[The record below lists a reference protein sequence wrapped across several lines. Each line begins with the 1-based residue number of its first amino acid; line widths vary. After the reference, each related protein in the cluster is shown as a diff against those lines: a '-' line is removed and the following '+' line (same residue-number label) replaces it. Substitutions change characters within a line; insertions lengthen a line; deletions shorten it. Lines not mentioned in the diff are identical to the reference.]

1 VKANW
6 LTYAINSSLIF
17 GLLFFLGSSSQGK
30 HVVSHQNNHS
40 CAHAWGFFGHK
51 RINRMAVF
59 TLPPEMLGFYKYHIE
74 YITEHAVDP
83 DKRRYAVDG
92 EAPRHY
98 IDIDHYAVGDIS
110 PFDLVPRPWFKA
122 VEKYTEDTLQAY
134 GIVPWYL
141 DVMVNK
147 LTHAFKTK
155 NVDLILKY
163 SADLG
168 HYVGDAHVPLHTTK
182 NYNGQL
188 SNQYGIHGLW
198 ESRLPELFAENYDY
212 FVGKASYVKNVI
224 DYAWDVVYASHMCV
238 DSVLRI
244 EKELTAEMPEDAKY
258 VYETRGATTMRN
270 YSKEFSKLYHL
281 RLNQMV
287 ERRLKASILGVG
299 SMWYTAW
306 VNAGQPDL
314 NALINTKPTAEL
326 DKEKEELEEKYSKR
340 KAKGRVCEHDH

>member
-1 VKANW
+1 MLGGLVLLLPSFYSHHKVQNLAN
-6 LTYAINSSLIF
+6 
-17 GLLFFLGSSSQGK
+17 
-30 HVVSHQNNHS
+30 HRS
-40 CAHAWGFFGHK
+40 CAHAWGFFGHR

-98 IDIDHYAVGDIS
+98 IDIDHYAHDGISAFDI
-110 PFDLVPRPWFKA
+110 VPRPWKLA
-122 VEKYTEDTLQAY
+122 VEKFTEDTLQAY
-134 GIVPWYL
+134 GIVPWYI

-188 SNQYGIHGLW
+188 TNQYGIHGLW

-212 FVGKASYVKNVI
+212 FVGKAVYYKNVT
-224 DYAWDVVYASHMCV
+224 DFAWDAVYASHMCV
-238 DSVLRI
+238 DSVLLI
-244 EKELTAEMPEDAKY
+244 EKQLTAEMSEDSKY
-258 VYETRGATTMRN
+258 VYETRGAATVRN
-270 YSKEFSKLYHL
+270 YSKEFAKAYHE
-281 RLNQMV
+281 RMNNMV

-306 VNAGQPDL
+306 VNAGQPNL
-314 NALINTKPTAEL
+314 NELVNIKPSAQLNTEQ
-326 DKEKEELEEKYSKR
+326 EELEREFGKR
-340 KAKGRVCEHDH
+340 KARGRVCEHDH

>member
-1 VKANW
+1 MKANW
-6 LTYAINSSLIF
+6 LTYAISSSFVLS
-17 GLLFFLGSSSQGK
+17 LLFFLGSSTQK
-30 HVVSHQNNHS
+30 HHVASAEHNQS

-59 TLPPEMLGFYKYHIE
+59 TLPPEMVGFYKYHIE

-83 DKRRYAVDG
+83 DKRRYAVEG

-98 IDIDHYAVGDIS
+98 IDIDHYAVNDAS
-110 PFDLVPRPWFKA
+110 PFDLVPRQWFKA
-122 VEKYTEDTLQAY
+122 VEKYSEDTLQAY

-141 DVMVNK
+141 DVMMAK

-188 SNQYGIHGLW
+188 TNQYGIHGLW
-198 ESRLPELFAENYDY
+198 ESRLHELFSENYDY

-224 DYAWDVVYASHMCV
+224 DYAWDVVYASHVCV
-238 DSVLRI
+238 DSVLLI
-244 EKELTAEMPEDAKY
+244 EKELTEEMPEDAKY
-258 VYETRGATTMRN
+258 VYETRGTATMRN
-270 YSKEFSKLYHL
+270 YSKEFSKMYHL

-314 NALINTKPTAEL
+314 NALINTKPSAQLEQ
-326 DKEKEELEEKYSKR
+326 EKEELNEEYNKK

>member
-1 VKANW
+1 MRNKVII
-6 LTYAINSSLIF
+6 TSIF
-17 GLLFFLGSSSQGK
+17 LVLVYFFSNF
-30 HVVSHQNNHS
+30 QNIYS
-40 CAHAWGFFGHK
+40 WGFFGHK

-59 TLPPEMLGFYKYHIE
+59 TLPPEMVGFYKYHIE

-83 DKRRYAVDG
+83 DKRRYAVEG

-98 IDIDHYAVGDIS
+98 IDIDHYEYLGED
-110 PFDLVPRPWFKA
+110 PFKSVPRIWRFA
-122 VEKYTEDTLQAY
+122 VEKFSEDTLQAY

-147 LTHAFKTK
+147 LTYAFKNK

-188 SNQYGIHGLW
+188 TNQRGIHGLW

-212 FVGKASYVKNVI
+212 FVGKASYEKDVI
-224 DYAWDVVYASHMCV
+224 NYAWDVVYASHQCV
-238 DSVLRI
+238 DSVLLI
-244 EKELTAEMPEDAKY
+244 EKQLTEEMPEDAKY
-258 VYETRGATTMRN
+258 VYETRGTATMRN
-270 YSKEFSKLYHL
+270 YSKDFSREYHL
-281 RLNQMV
+281 RLNTMV

-314 NALINTKPTAEL
+314 SELMKIAPSQELEAEL
-326 DKEKEELEEKYSKR
+326 EELEKEFEKK
-340 KAKGRVCEHDH
+340 KAKGRTCGHDH